1 MDILYYSNYCL
12 HSKKILQFLGKEG
25 LTNKLNCI
33 CIDRRTRDPKTGQIN
48 IILDTGKPLLMPP
61 NVHSVPT
68 LLLTKQNF
76 RVILGEEI
84 IQYLQPKV
92 NQQKNAATHNNGEP
106 LGYILN
112 SSNSG
117 MSIVSEQYTYYNMS
131 PEELS
136 AKGKGSGRQM
146 YNYVPADHGSLTIP
160 TPPDSYRP
168 DKVSGDV
175 TLDSLQQE
183 RNDDVSKFFP
193 NNSPYI
199 PNNMANNI

>member
-12 HSKKILQFLGKEG
+12 HSKKILQFLAKEA
-25 LTNKLNCI
+25 LTNKLNFI
-33 CIDRRTRDPKTGQIN
+33 CIDRRTRDPKTGQIH
-48 IILDTGKPLLMPP
+48 ILLENGKPLLMPP
-61 NVHSVPT
+61 NVHSVPA

-76 RVILGEEI
+76 KVILGEEI
-84 IQYLQPKV
+84 VQYLQPKV
-92 NQQKNAATHNNGEP
+92 NQQNSAATKNNGEP

-112 SSNSG
+112 SSNNG

-136 AKGKGSGRQM
+136 AKGKGDARQM
-146 YNYVPADHGSLTIP
+146 YNYVPADHGALTIP

-168 DKVSGDV
+168 DKISGNV

-183 RNDDVSKFFP
+183 RNDEISKFFP

-199 PNNMANNI
+199 PNI